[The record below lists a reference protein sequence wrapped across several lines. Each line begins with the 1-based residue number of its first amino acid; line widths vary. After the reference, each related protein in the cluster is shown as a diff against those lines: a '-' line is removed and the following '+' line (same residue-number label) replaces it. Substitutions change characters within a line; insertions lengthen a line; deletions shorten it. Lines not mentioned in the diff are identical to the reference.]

1 MRFAFALALH
11 LKAAHQVPLPAAA
24 FCCKG
29 LPAAHLPKQQ
39 PPVASLPLS
48 SLTAPRS
55 TSIANCM
62 KTWAKANWSHT
73 KFAFTFW
80 LFTFAPIYHQMQPS
94 SQQRQQ
100 LQRNVRLE
108 QVDNEMRYKES
119 GCKAVKYVY
128 RVLLSCQYTPGR
140 ACKCTRLAD
149 NDNDNSIVDM

>member
-29 LPAAHLPKQQ
+29 LPAHLPKQQ
-39 PPVASLPLS
+39 PPVAS
-48 SLTAPRS
+48 SLLTHC
-55 TSIANCM
+55 TVNKHCELYVDM
-62 KTWAKANWSHT
+62 AKANWSHT

-119 GCKAVKYVY
+119 FCKAVKYVY
-128 RVLLSCQYTPGR
+128 RVLLSCQYTQGR